1 VLGISSAAASSKSNS
16 SSRSLSGSAE
26 QTAPIV
32 VMEAA
37 FSAQEAT
44 LRGLCFFVIVLCSY
58 LASSGGVQHPSS
70 PEACAGGQRIRCFAA
85 SLLRASCATLI
96 NNGCRQALVPT
107 GLRAAGRVLLTV
119 WYALAGL
126 LCWFSI
132 ASLSPL
138 LLFAAPRR
146 EQRVDYRGRPRDLG
160 RGSKTG
166 LSSPHIST
174 EGSGRR
180 SQASTRETG
189 RLCDSIRG

>member
-1 VLGISSAAASSKSNS
+1 MLGISSAAALSKSNS

-32 VMEAA
+32 MEAA

-44 LRGLCFFVIVLCSY
+44 LRGLCFLLCSY

-96 NNGCRQALVPT
+96 NNGRRQALVPT
-107 GLRAAGRVLLTV
+107 GFRAAGRVLLTV

-160 RGSKTG
+160 RGSKTD
-166 LSSPHIST
+166 LPSPHIST